1 MNNET
6 LHNYYNNVNIRSVQ
20 NRDLKSRLKQFQVG
34 LTEQEKMKELCL
46 DQLEVLG
53 KIDPGFP
60 DWKGDILK
68 HFSTAELN
76 LAR

>member
-1 MNNET
+1 
-6 LHNYYNNVNIRSVQ
+6 
-20 NRDLKSRLKQFQVG
+20 
-34 LTEQEKMKELCL
+34 MKELCL

-76 LAR
+76 LARYDAIQKHLQSVSPNWAGQIC